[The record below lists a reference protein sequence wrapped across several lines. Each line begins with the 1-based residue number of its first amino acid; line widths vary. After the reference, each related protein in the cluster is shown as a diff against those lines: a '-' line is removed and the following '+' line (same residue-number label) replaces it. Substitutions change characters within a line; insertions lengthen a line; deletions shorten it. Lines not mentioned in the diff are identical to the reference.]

1 MPQSS
6 IQGLY
11 LFNAYLNDIVKIN
24 YSVTFLVDADDT
36 SIFFSDGYVN
46 DLVDIANNTLRF
58 PRRMDL
64 DNKCEQK

>member
-24 YSVTFLVDADDT
+24 YSVTFVVDADDT